1 MLSNSVI
8 EDKIDPRIKRTRL
21 LLEGAFSEL
30 LHEKDFNSISVQ
42 DITERAGINR
52 ATFYAHFPDKY
63 ALFEFKIRQEF
74 RAEIEKRTLNACH
87 FSEDNLRALIQ
98 AVCEFIRE
106 ASGRCKSPR
115 GQFEPLMEAQVKEQI
130 KDLFMAW
137 LDQTES
143 NNPAEIAA
151 TAASWS
157 IYGLAQYWNHARER
171 MPLSTFVDLILP
183 LVNANL
189 LQNEEE
195 RKSHQGKA

>member
-1 MLSNSVI
+1 MSSNSVI
-8 EDKIDPRIKRTRL
+8 EDKIDPRIKRTRMF
-21 LLEGAFSEL
+21 LEETFSEL
-30 LHEKDFNSISVQ
+30 LHEKDFQSISVQ

-87 FSEDNLRALIQ
+87 YSEDNLRALIQ
-98 AVCEFIRE
+98 VVCEFIRE
-106 ASGRCKSPR
+106 ASGQCKSPR

-137 LDQTES
+137 LNQTES
-143 NNPAEIAA
+143 NIPAEIAA

-157 IYGLAQYWNHARER
+157 IYGLAQYWNHAKER
-171 MPLSTFVDLILP
+171 MPLSTFMELILP

-195 RKSHQGKA
+195 LKSHQGKA

>member
-1 MLSNSVI
+1 MSSSLVI

-21 LLEGAFSEL
+21 LLEGAFSDL
-30 LHEKDFNSISVQ
+30 LHEKDFQSISVQ

-52 ATFYAHFPDKY
+52 ATFYAHFPDKF

-87 FSEDNLRALIQ
+87 YSEDNLRALIQ

-106 ASGRCKSPR
+106 ASGQCKSPR

-130 KDLFMAW
+130 KDLFMTW

-143 NNPAEIAA
+143 NIPAEIAA
-151 TAASWS
+151 TSASWS
-157 IYGLAQYWNHARER
+157 IYGLAQYWNHAKES
-171 MPLSTFVDLILP
+171 MPLSTFMELILP
-183 LVNANL
+183 LANANL
-189 LQNEEE
+189 LLNEVDVKQDQ
-195 RKSHQGKA
+195 R

>member
-1 MLSNSVI
+1 MSSNSVI

-21 LLEGAFSEL
+21 LLERAFSEL

-52 ATFYAHFPDKY
+52 ATFYAHFPDKF

-74 RAEIEKRTLNACH
+74 RTEIEKRTLNACH

-106 ASGRCKSPR
+106 ASSQCKSPR
-115 GQFEPLMEAQVKEQI
+115 GQFEPLMEAQVKEQV
-130 KDLFMAW
+130 KGLFMTW
-137 LDQTES
+137 LNRTES
-143 NNPAEIAA
+143 SIPAEIAA

-157 IYGLAQYWNHARER
+157 IYGLAQYWNHAKER

-183 LVNANL
+183 LTNANL
-189 LQNEEE
+189 LLNEVDVKQDQ
-195 RKSHQGKA
+195 R

>member
-1 MLSNSVI
+1 MLDNALI
-8 EDKIDPRIKRTRL
+8 EEKIDPRVRRTRQ
-21 LLEGAFSEL
+21 LLEEAFAEL
-30 LHEKDFNSISVQ
+30 IQEKDFQSITVQ

-87 FSEDNLRALIQ
+87 YSEDNLRALIQ
-98 AVCEFIRE
+98 AVCEFVRE
-106 ASGRCKSPR
+106 ASGQCKSPR

-130 KDLFMAW
+130 KDLFITW

-143 NNPAEIAA
+143 NIPAEIAA

-157 IYGLAQYWNHARER
+157 VYGLAQYWNHAKER
-171 MPLSTFVDLILP
+171 IPLATFVELILP
-183 LVNANL
+183 LANANL
-189 LQNEEE
+189 WLSEE
-195 RKSHQGKA
+195 RIKYRQE

>member
-21 LLEGAFSEL
+21 LLERAFSEL

-52 ATFYAHFPDKY
+52 ATFYAHFPDKF

-87 FSEDNLRALIQ
+87 YSEDNLRALIQ

-106 ASGRCKSPR
+106 ASGQCKSPR

-130 KDLFMAW
+130 KDLFMTW

-143 NNPAEIAA
+143 NIPAEIAA
-151 TAASWS
+151 TSASWS
-157 IYGLAQYWNHARER
+157 IYGLAQYWNHAKES
-171 MPLSTFVDLILP
+171 MPLSTFMELILP
-183 LVNANL
+183 LANANL
-189 LQNEEE
+189 LLNEVDVKQDQ
-195 RKSHQGKA
+195 R

>member
-21 LLEGAFSEL
+21 LLERAFSEL

-130 KDLFMAW
+130 KDLFMTW

-143 NNPAEIAA
+143 NIPAEIAA
-151 TAASWS
+151 TSASWS
-157 IYGLAQYWNHARER
+157 IYGLAQYWNHAKER
-171 MPLSTFVDLILP
+171 MPLSTFMELILP
-183 LVNANL
+183 LANANL
-189 LQNEEE
+189 LLNEVDVKQDQ
-195 RKSHQGKA
+195 R

>member
-1 MLSNSVI
+1 MSSNLVI

-21 LLEGAFSEL
+21 LLEGAFSDL
-30 LHEKDFNSISVQ
+30 LHEKDFQSISVQ

-87 FSEDNLRALIQ
+87 YSEDNLRALIQ
-98 AVCEFIRE
+98 VVCEFIRE
-106 ASGRCKSPR
+106 ASGQCKSPR

-137 LDQTES
+137 LNQTES
-143 NNPAEIAA
+143 NIPAEIAA

-157 IYGLAQYWNHARER
+157 IYGLAQHWNHAKER
-171 MPLSTFVDLILP
+171 MPLSTFMELILP

-195 RKSHQGKA
+195 LKSHQG

>member
-1 MLSNSVI
+1 MSSNSVI
-8 EDKIDPRIKRTRL
+8 EEKIDPRIKRTRM

-30 LHEKDFNSISVQ
+30 LHEKDFQSISVQ

-74 RAEIEKRTLNACH
+74 RAEIEKRTLNACLY
-87 FSEDNLRALIQ
+87 SEGNLSALIQ
-98 AVCEFIRE
+98 AVCEFIGE
-106 ASGRCKSPR
+106 ASGQCKSPR

-130 KDLFMAW
+130 KDLFMTW

-143 NNPAEIAA
+143 NIPAEIAA

-157 IYGLAQYWNHARER
+157 LYGLAQYWNHAKER
-171 MPLSTFVDLILP
+171 MPLSTFVGLILP
-183 LVNANL
+183 LANANL
-189 LQNEEE
+189 LLNGVDVKQA
-195 RKSHQGKA
+195 QI

>member
-1 MLSNSVI
+1 MSSISVI
-8 EDKIDPRIKRTRL
+8 EDKIDPRIKRTRV

-30 LHEKDFNSISVQ
+30 LLEKDFQSISVQ

-87 FSEDNLRALIQ
+87 YSEDNLRALIQ

-106 ASGRCKSPR
+106 ASGQCKSPR

-130 KDLFMAW
+130 KGLFMTW
-137 LDQTES
+137 LNRTGS
-143 NNPAEIAA
+143 NIPAEIAA

-157 IYGLAQYWNHARER
+157 IYGLAQYWNHAKER

-183 LVNANL
+183 LANANL
-189 LQNEEE
+189 QLNAVDVKQA
-195 RKSHQGKA
+195 QG

>member
-1 MLSNSVI
+1 MSSNSVI
-8 EDKIDPRIKRTRL
+8 EDKIDPRIKRTRMF
-21 LLEGAFSEL
+21 LEEAFSEL
-30 LHEKDFNSISVQ
+30 LHEKDFQSISVQ

-52 ATFYAHFPDKY
+52 ATFYAHFPDKF

-87 FSEDNLRALIQ
+87 YSEDNLRALIQ

-106 ASGRCKSPR
+106 ASGQCKSPR

-130 KDLFMAW
+130 KDLFMTW

-143 NNPAEIAA
+143 NIPAEIAA
-151 TAASWS
+151 TSASWS
-157 IYGLAQYWNHARER
+157 IYGLAQYWNHAKES
-171 MPLSTFVDLILP
+171 MPLSTFMELILP
-183 LVNANL
+183 LANANL

-195 RKSHQGKA
+195 LKSHQG

>member
-1 MLSNSVI
+1 MSSSLVI

-21 LLEGAFSEL
+21 LLEGAFSDL
-30 LHEKDFNSISVQ
+30 LHEKDFQSISVQ

-52 ATFYAHFPDKY
+52 ATFYAHFSDKY

-87 FSEDNLRALIQ
+87 YSEDNLRALIQ

-106 ASGRCKSPR
+106 ASGQCKSPR

-130 KDLFMAW
+130 KDLFMTW

-143 NNPAEIAA
+143 NIPAEIAA
-151 TAASWS
+151 TSASWS
-157 IYGLAQYWNHARER
+157 IYGLAQYWNHAKES
-171 MPLSTFVDLILP
+171 MPLSTFMELILP
-183 LVNANL
+183 LANANL
-189 LQNEEE
+189 LLNEVDVKQDQ
-195 RKSHQGKA
+195 R